1 MNRKMDNGLT
11 RKMDKRF
18 AREWIQ
24 KQTKTLD
31 KNRCIKRGKER
42 QKNVHDLLLQK
53 QMKSLSIELM
63 QKETKLGHKD
73 DGT

>member
-11 RKMDKRF
+11 HKMDKRF

-31 KNRCIKRGKER
+31 KNRCRKRGKER
-42 QKNVHDLLLQK
+42 
-53 QMKSLSIELM
+53 
-63 QKETKLGHKD
+63 
-73 DGT
+73 